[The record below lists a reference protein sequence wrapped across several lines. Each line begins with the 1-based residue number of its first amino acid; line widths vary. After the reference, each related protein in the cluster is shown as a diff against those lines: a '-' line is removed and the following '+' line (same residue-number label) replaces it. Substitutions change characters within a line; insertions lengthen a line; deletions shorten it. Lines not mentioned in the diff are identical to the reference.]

1 MKASTNERMKTLHDK
16 LEKYKDDI
24 LKGKAEGKSNLE
36 LSREYGINNYTL
48 AEWVYFW
55 RTGTKKV
62 RTSAKIIRRKKTEK
76 KTEFSQALK
85 NQQKINSEYNKKLI
99 KRVKVD
105 NGQDE
110 QMIRYI
116 CGVKV

>member
-1 MKASTNERMKTLHDK
+1 MKRPKSERTRILHEK
-16 LEKYKDDI
+16 LDKYKDDI
-24 LKGKAEGKSNLE
+24 LKDKAEGKSNLE

-105 NGQDE
+105 NSEDAR
-110 QMIRYI
+110 MIHYI
-116 CGVKV
+116 CGLSV